1 MGNADAICAYNFY
14 NQTPMRRRNSP
25 TSTFRLQTS
34 NTRPRPSFTSKLR
47 DLIWSRTISKLRFSL
62 NSGGGRLE
70 RHLCRCL
77 LKFPKEH
84 LPVLSPLKWHS
95 APVHTGAIQFQ
106 IPWQVTPHCRQWSGS
121 NSCNSEKSFLH
132 CFLPISLWLACT
144 SFVWSRNEIGSANH
158 TDVRLWNP
166 ADVARFQSRTVCKR
180 GAKLWF

>member
-34 NTRPRPSFTSKLR
+34 NTRPRPLFTLKLR

-62 NSGGGRLE
+62 NSGGRLE

-121 NSCNSEKSFLH
+121 NSCDSEKSFLH
-132 CFLPISLWLACT
+132 CFFANFIVTCIDFFCMKSQWNRQCKSHRCATLKSCWCSEISKL
-144 SFVWSRNEIGSANH
+144 H
-158 TDVRLWNP
+158 RL
-166 ADVARFQSRTVCKR
+166 
-180 GAKLWF
+180 